1 MVPGAGWSTGVRAPW
16 TYVARNPSYW
26 HHYNDGIIAPGNF
39 NAHVDTLKTHF
50 QTTDTWDATGK
61 AKLPVS
67 GYVTA
72 NYDADGSRTVNGVN
86 MKIGVR
92 YGKHTYVHG
101 RRLSG
106 NSIFKLGIAVQCS
119 SAAQC
124 AAVTAKIEEP
134 TFVTN
139 VASNAGIPADAI
151 RSVSEPFALP
161 TATTTT
167 TVVTTVDSGTHT
179 HATPA
184 IQNTYVEGVDERW
197 KAAAVAM
204 TIVSVILFCIVIA
217 LAAGGKKRGGGGNS
231 GAVKASGVE
240 RALDETESYTV

>member
-1 MVPGAGWSTGVRAPW
+1 VDQ
-16 TYVARNPSYW
+16 YVARNPSYW
-26 HHYNDGIIAPGNF
+26 HHYNDGILAPGDF
-39 NAHVDTLKTHF
+39 GTHVDSLKTHF

-61 AKLPVS
+61 AKLPVT
-67 GYVTA
+67 GYVPA

-86 MKIGVR
+86 MKVGVR

-106 NSIFKLGIAVQCS
+106 NSVFKVGIAVRCTSATQCNE
-119 SAAQC
+119 
-124 AAVTAKIEEP
+124 VTAKMLDPSFI
-134 TFVTN
+134 TN
-139 VASNAGIPADAI
+139 VASAASIPPDAI
-151 RSVSEPFALP
+151 PSVDGPFVVP
-161 TATTTT
+161 VT
-167 TVVTTVDSGTHT
+167 TVNITTVTTVDGTPHTHT
-179 HATPA
+179 TPA

-204 TIVSVILFCIVIA
+204 TILSIILFCIVIA
-217 LAAGGKKRGGGGNS
+217 LAAGGKKRGSSNS